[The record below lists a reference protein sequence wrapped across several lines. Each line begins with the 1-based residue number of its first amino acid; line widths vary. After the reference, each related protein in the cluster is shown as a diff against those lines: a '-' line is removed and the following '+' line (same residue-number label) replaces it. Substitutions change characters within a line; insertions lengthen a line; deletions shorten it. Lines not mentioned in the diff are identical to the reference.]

1 MSRDKKSK
9 VSKLLTVVSSMGFVD
24 RVRHLRIEKKSPT
37 ILCPENSPEE
47 DAEETAIADGCSNA
61 AAEEPMH
68 SQYQGDG
75 APSRCLHG
83 AVVSKRRGGSEGSS
97 DIASS
102 MSDETSR
109 LSLTTSLSIKEESPK
124 CYEEVELTDEQKDEL
139 KQAFSMF
146 EKAGKGKIPAR
157 DLGELLRCLGWNP
170 SEQDLEEAR
179 HELELTT
186 RGTISFAEIESY
198 IARRGGIYYGNN
210 AEEDIM
216 VAFQVLDKRGSG
228 RIQVSDFRHFMTTMG
243 ERMTQEEAEELISRS
258 TQDGKDYI
266 EYRDL
271 VDAVQLLP
279 T

>member
-1 MSRDKKSK
+1 M
-9 VSKLLTVVSSMGFVD
+9 LG
-24 RVRHLRIEKKSPT
+24 
-37 ILCPENSPEE
+37 
-47 DAEETAIADGCSNA
+47 
-61 AAEEPMH
+61 
-68 SQYQGDG
+68 
-75 APSRCLHG
+75 
-83 AVVSKRRGGSEGSS
+83 RRTLAGLARAQREARKAHAQEGS
-97 DIASS
+97 
-102 MSDETSR
+102 
-109 LSLTTSLSIKEESPK
+109 SPK